1 MSANARRR
9 KGAVRR
15 RRALLALLLVG
26 AAVAIVASTEPFE
39 KAVKEITLPLRHED
53 VIRQQAREKGV
64 DAALIAAV
72 IYQESKFRDQT
83 SHAGARGLM
92 QITPDTA
99 RFIARR
105 TGGTRFEI
113 RDLANPDI
121 NIRYGSWY
129 LRWLLD
135 HYHGRTALALAAY
148 NGGIGN
154 VDRWVARAG
163 GADRFDHVADI
174 PFPETRH
181 YVSEVLDRRGDY
193 AREYRRE
200 LGL

>member
-1 MSANARRR
+1 M
-9 KGAVRR
+9 RR
-15 RRALLALLLVG
+15 RRLVLTLVVLMG
-26 AAVAIVASTEPFE
+26 LAAVVATTEPFE
-39 KAVKEITLPLRHED
+39 KAVKELTLPLRHED

-64 DAALIAAV
+64 DPALIAAV

-83 SHAGARGLM
+83 SRAGARGLM

-99 RFIARR
+99 RFIAKR

-121 NIRYGSWY
+121 NIRYGAWY
-129 LRWLLD
+129 LGWLLD
-135 HYHGRTALALAAY
+135 HYDDRTPLALAAY

-154 VDRWVARAG
+154 VDKWVEQAG
-163 GADRFDHVADI
+163 GADQFDHVADI

-181 YVSEVLDRRGDY
+181 YVREVLDRREDY
-193 AREYRRE
+193 RREYRRE

>member
-1 MSANARRR
+1 
-9 KGAVRR
+9 VRR
-15 RRALLALLLVG
+15 RRLVLG
-26 AAVAIVASTEPFE
+26 VLVTAGLIAIVASTAPFE

-64 DAALIAAV
+64 DPALIAAV
-72 IYQESKFRDQT
+72 IYQESRFRDQT
-83 SHAGARGLM
+83 SQAGARGLM

-129 LRWLLD
+129 LSWLLD
-135 HYHGRTALALAAY
+135 HYDGRTPLALAAY

-154 VDRWVARAG
+154 VDKWVADAG
-163 GADRFDHVADI
+163 GPDEFDHVADI
-174 PFPETRH
+174 PFPETRA
-181 YVSEVLDRRGDY
+181 YVREVLARRGDY

>member
-1 MSANARRR
+1 ML
-9 KGAVRR
+9 G
-15 RRALLALLLVG
+15 LLALA
-26 AAVAIVASTEPFE
+26 AAVAVVASTEPFE

-83 SHAGARGLM
+83 SRAGARGLM

-129 LRWLLD
+129 LKWLLD
-135 HYHGRTALALAAY
+135 HYEGRIPLALAAY

-154 VDRWVARAG
+154 VDKWVADAG
-163 GADRFDHVADI
+163 GPDAFDHAADI

-181 YVSEVLDRRGDY
+181 YVQEVLKRRGEY
-193 AREYRRE
+193 RREYRRE